1 MCTLTH
7 RALPQ
12 CLPTI
17 CAKAYF
23 SRKKPWLIFS
33 ISLVA
38 LHSMNLSLF
47 RSLGRVRACRTLFFS
62 CFVCS
67 YYQFVLYL
75 FILLCVLFFIFV
87 SFVRYLVLFVK
98 LDSVNFY

>member
-47 RSLGRVRACRTLFFS
+47 RSLGRVRACRTLFVQLFCLFLLS
-62 CFVCS
+62 ICS
-67 YYQFVLYL
+67 L
-75 FILLCVLFFIFV
+75 FIYFFFV